1 MNAKDDP
8 IIGSRAI
15 DYDIFKNNPNA
26 VLGTT
31 NRGGHLGYRESAF
44 STELWYMKPVLD
56 FLDAY
61 RDDTALD
68 RKMK

>member
-8 IIGSRAI
+8 IVGSLAI
-15 DYDIFKNNPNA
+15 DYDIFKNNPNV

-44 STELWYMKPVLD
+44 SSELWYMKPVLD
-56 FLDAY
+56 FLDAH
-61 RDDTALD
+61 RDDAAAN
-68 RKMK
+68 RKTK